1 VYIAANEANVASD
14 PLTQTRQLGRY
25 RIMRLLGEGGM
36 SFVYLAFD
44 PQRSS
49 MVALKVLKPSLA
61 ANQTALRRFRRE
73 ARIGCT
79 LSHPNITRAY
89 AFEVDPATGVFFIV
103 MELVNGHDLQSLL
116 DQGHRVSVARA
127 VSIAIDIVQ
136 ALAYMHGQHLIHRDV
151 KPGNILMTTEGQA
164 KLSDFGLVKRQHAS
178 DDQLTSCDRVFGTTH
193 YMPWEQSVS
202 ASLVDARGDLYAVG
216 ATLYHLL
223 TGVVPFD
230 GNDHHEVMANK
241 QRGLFVPA
249 RQRNPQIPASLD
261 RIITRLLQADPSNRY
276 ASARELLAE
285 LEALGLD
292 GAAEPM
298 PELDRTL
305 TSCAQPTRLDLP
317 ESMALSIMPT
327 ERPAHHAN
335 PPAYLPAFASRLN
348 IVLCIGLVTL
358 AASIACRVLGYT

>member
-1 VYIAANEANVASD
+1 
-14 PLTQTRQLGRY
+14 
-25 RIMRLLGEGGM
+25 
-36 SFVYLAFD
+36 
-44 PQRSS
+44 
-49 MVALKVLKPSLA
+49 
-61 ANQTALRRFRRE
+61 
-73 ARIGCT
+73 
-79 LSHPNITRAY
+79 
-89 AFEVDPATGVFFIV
+89 
-103 MELVNGHDLQSLL
+103 
-116 DQGHRVSVARA
+116 
-127 VSIAIDIVQ
+127 
-136 ALAYMHGQHLIHRDV
+136 
-151 KPGNILMTTEGQA
+151 
-164 KLSDFGLVKRQHAS
+164 
-178 DDQLTSCDRVFGTTH
+178 
-193 YMPWEQSVS
+193 
-202 ASLVDARGDLYAVG
+202 
-216 ATLYHLL
+216 
-223 TGVVPFD
+223 
-230 GNDHHEVMANK
+230 MANK
-241 QRGLFVPA
+241 QRGLFIPA
-249 RQRNPQIPASLD
+249 RQRNPQIPAALD